1 MKKLA
6 LLFFLLVLAFNALAE
21 NKYIPYA
28 EIVEGKSANLY
39 RIYLDGMNE
48 CYEGF
53 AHRGGTFV
61 GNYYSDINEGVM
73 SDQIGGGREVDKV
86 KVRQLDPLHVEVTY
100 LVKDIF
106 NKTSDGDERVKVLVD
121 WAKKGKYECP
131 SSPEISKPNIS
142 GS

>member
-1 MKKLA
+1 MNKLI
-6 LLFFLLVLAFNALAE
+6 LLSLIFLTNNVLAD
-21 NKYIPYA
+21 NKYIPYT
-28 EIVEGKSANLY
+28 EVVEGKSANLY

-73 SDQIGGGREVDKV
+73 SDQIGGGREVDRVKV
-86 KVRQLDPLHVEVTY
+86 KQLDPLHVEVTY

-106 NKTSDGDERVKVLVD
+106 NKTSDGNERVKVLVD

-131 SSPEISKPNIS
+131 PRPEVSEPKIG